1 MRNRRVHRL
10 FAAITA
16 IFLFVSTLLQP
27 GTIALAA
34 VEIPDG
40 KKIDQN
46 GETATTDE
54 PLETD
59 QDIIDTSSEKI
70 AITFQHEKPPI
81 LTDSKSQDITV
92 SIPNAENAQLHYK
105 STKDSKPVLV
115 DMNKAA
121 SDAFTASIPD
131 TALWAEDVAYWFTA
145 ANAESQAQSDVY
157 TVKVDKQVDRK
168 DEQAPKL
175 FIAEANLDEEPFIEI
190 YNNTNQTLLLKDYQL
205 FIGEKEVSFPE
216 DRKVS
221 PQDTVVIWPTKSG
234 ADISQFNKHYN
245 ATIEE
250 KDIIIIETTISS
262 GDVPIKLVD
271 KESTEIVSLV
281 NYISN
286 DTKSQ
291 LFYYSNGEMKNG
303 GNAEAATPG
312 VLVAGQ
318 VPEQPIVIESETEKS
333 TEETKGTE
341 NDASKEED
349 KPTTAEE
356 NPEQDTTKS
365 QTLEKKTDQVMDHE
379 EITEIDGNAD
389 LTIEATVKEASEVT
403 VEYKTGKGMEKKE
416 LPLTNKESSD
426 LYSVTIPKEELWS
439 PHFSYRIIAKTNDS
453 ETFSLPEAGQVEA
466 VVTVEGETDFQ
477 QVPRILITEITPDT
491 VNVNG
496 ADAYEFI
503 EIYNNSNQAI
513 NMQDYQV
520 IYRYPTNTADQI
532 WNLTDD
538 KIIQPQE
545 SFIVWIKN
553 GGNQELEL
561 ADFNNHYGFN
571 LPESHAT
578 EIQSAGMANGSER
591 TLIVADK
598 FSNEIVSATY
608 NKDGKDVYPDKGIV
622 YSYPRQGN
630 TMLKVG
636 IGETVTPLTIV
647 DGQVPQK
654 PVVIDD
660 SSKKPVI
667 AEPNFSITEENI
679 TVEVE
684 IRSDQEILGAILS
697 VQQSKDIDFQTLH
710 MVPSEADASV
720 YTVTIPRKHI
730 WSDQV
735 TYFLTASNQSGETS
749 TEQKD
754 IKIPAEPV
762 DYQKVPA
769 LLITEL
775 VPDTVNANGA
785 DAYEFI
791 EVYNNSTETID
802 FSDYTLRYRYPNRG
816 AEGDL
821 IWGPEEDQEVII
833 PSGETVVFWVINHGN
848 TDKGSD
854 DFNANFNSNLI
865 EGKNLFKIYNDGMA
879 NGSERTLI
887 IASKTGE
894 ELSYATY
901 NEVAGVKDTVPDKGI
916 FYRYPTGGGLHTT
929 KISAGE
935 WEATPGKVMTEQV
948 PPEKVQLP
956 EDTIKPVIEIASIE
970 GPITAKQPITLSAKV
985 TDQLGVKSVFLYY
998 RIDGTDDFRKVSLE
1012 RQKDDYYGH
1021 IVYEPELIG
1030 KSELEYYFVAS
1041 DGRNRTTSE
1050 RIKLAIENQNLQEG
1064 LRLNVSNEDLLSG
1077 EKVIK
1082 ATTDQYSTETE
1093 LYIDDNQVTDT
1104 FMAMETEAY
1113 FAFDV
1118 KDTNIY
1124 FQNGV
1129 TMGDEILEIFDDTY
1143 TKFTTITVPISAE
1156 RLNQGENT
1164 ITIRSGNKVSPF
1176 DDESKENRNDFTIRN
1191 IRLVLSDGTTLYDPQ
1206 YSDPT
1211 KNHPIGDNPGKE
1223 WVYDFNFELEEEQ
1236 FTSTAY
1242 LFDTS
1247 TVEDGEHKVKAVYE
1261 EEEVEATVVTDNTA
1275 PVLKPTIVE
1284 GETYKG
1290 ALTIDAEATDTGS
1303 SVEEVTAQL
1312 DGEYISLP
1320 YETSSALLSA
1330 GEHHV
1335 IFRATDLAGNTAEE
1349 KVSFYVVEENPLLP
1363 DWLSNDAEGTSANL
1377 SVKVTDPTNDVMD
1390 VAFYESYQY
1399 TAEDA
1404 NLVISENAV
1413 DTEPPN
1419 GYMPDGEERLI
1430 EKQREALQ
1438 KLDGNELS
1446 TESDLQFPYH
1456 RFDVTVDEMV
1466 DENDEIEIVWDG
1478 SSLPGRKVTMYAW
1491 NYATDSWDVLT
1502 STIAGEE
1509 AFQLIG
1515 SVSGSK
1521 YLQDHKVSVIVQ
1533 DQIADIGED
1542 FSFIWM
1548 ADTQYYSESYPY
1560 IYEKQVNWIAE
1571 NQQERNIEYVF
1582 HSGDLVNVYDDF
1594 DQWEVADQSMR
1605 VLDEAGIPY
1614 GVVAGNHDVYNKSRD
1629 YRNYSEFFGE
1639 ERFAGNSYYGGSFED
1654 NRGHYDLISVN
1665 GIDFIMVHLGWGI
1678 EEEGIEWL
1686 NEVLEAHPNH
1696 KAILNVH
1703 EYLLATGN
1711 RSPTG
1716 DLLFEKVVV
1725 PNENVFAVLC
1735 GHYHNAQTLID
1746 EIDDNGDG
1754 TPDRSVYQM
1763 LADYQGG
1770 PEGGQGYLR
1779 ILNFNMDENK
1789 IDVETYSPHLDNYN
1803 YYDPKDFPGKDQFS
1817 LDFDMAAQTKKVATD
1832 YVEVNVYTD
1841 ELIGEV
1847 TGVPSGETASVTWN
1861 ELNPNSEYFWYVE
1874 ATDQYGGKKRSDIWR
1889 FLTVDGEIVE
1899 PDNPEDP
1906 DIPEAP
1912 QDPDEGNAGEDG
1924 EKPGEIADPG
1934 NQENPVVENPS
1945 ADNDPDKEKDENKQP
1960 TDLNDNKDDNQV
1972 IENTTHHGGKS
1983 GGSALPVTATT
1994 IYLYLL
2000 LGAIMLL
2007 SGVGIWMVSYYRK
2020 KYLFGDVN

>member
-1 MRNRRVHRL
+1 MRKKRVHS
-10 FAAITA
+10 FWAAVTA
-16 IFLFVSTLLQP
+16 TFLFGSTLLQP
-27 GTIALAA
+27 STIALAS
-34 VEIPDG
+34 VGQPDG
-40 KKIDQN
+40 KK
-46 GETATTDE
+46 
-54 PLETD
+54 TD
-59 QDIIDTSSEKI
+59 QSEEAASMDKPAENEDTTKTSLDTTS
-70 AITFQHEKPPI
+70 ITFQHEQPPSFI
-81 LTDSKSQDITV
+81 DAKNHDITV
-92 SIPNAENAQLHYK
+92 SIPNVENAQLYYK
-105 STKDSKPVLV
+105 STEYSQPVRV
-115 DMNKAA
+115 EMTKTEGDT
-121 SDAFTASIPD
+121 FTASISAD
-131 TALWAEDVAYWFTA
+131 AFWAEDIAYWFTA
-145 ANAESQAQSDVY
+145 SNDGNKAESDVY
-157 TVKVDKQVDRK
+157 TAKVDKQVDR
-168 DEQAPKL
+168 EGSLASKL
-175 FIAEANLDEEPFIEI
+175 FITEANLDEEPFIEL
-190 YNNTNQTLLLKDYQL
+190 YNNTNQTQSLKDYQF
-205 FIGEKEVSFPE
+205 FIGEKEVSLSE
-216 DRKVS
+216 DRKIA

-234 ADISQFNKHYN
+234 ADISTFNEYYN
-245 ATIEE
+245 ATLQE

-262 GDVPIKLVD
+262 GDVPLKLVD
-271 KESTEIVSLV
+271 KDSTEMVSLA
-281 NYISN
+281 NYIAN
-286 DTKSQ
+286 DKAKSQ
-291 LFYYSNGEMKNG
+291 VFFYSNREMKNG
-303 GNAEAATPG
+303 GDTEVATPG

-318 VPEQPIVIESETEKS
+318 VPEQALTLDPETSEDADK
-333 TEETKGTE
+333 TKETE
-341 NDASKEED
+341 NDASEEED
-349 KPTTAEE
+349 KPTSKEE
-356 NPEQDTTKS
+356 KPEQGTIES
-365 QTLEKKTDQVMDHE
+365 QTVEAKMDQVIDHK
-379 EITEIDGNAD
+379 EITEIDGTAD
-389 LTIEATVKEASEVT
+389 LSIEATVKEASEVT
-403 VEYKTGKGMEKKE
+403 VEYQTGKGMEKKE
-416 LPLTNKESSD
+416 LALTKKESSD

-439 PHFSYRIIAKTNDS
+439 PHFSYRIIAKMRDG
-453 ETFSLPEAGQVEA
+453 ETFSLPESGQVAA
-466 VVTVEGETDFQ
+466 VVTEGENDFQ
-477 QVPRILITEITPDT
+477 QVPRILITELTPDT

-496 ADAYEFI
+496 ADAYEFV
-503 EIYNNSNQAI
+503 EIYNNSTQPI
-513 NMQDYQV
+513 NMQDYQI
-520 IYRYPTNTADQI
+520 IYRYPTSTADQV

-538 KIIQPQE
+538 KVIQPQE

-561 ADFNNHYGFN
+561 AELNNHYGFT
-571 LPESHAT
+571 LPESHVT

-608 NKDGKDVYPDKGIV
+608 NNDGKDVYPDKGIV
-622 YSYPRQGN
+622 FSYPRQEN
-630 TMLKVG
+630 TMVKVG
-636 IGETVTPLTIV
+636 IGESVTPLTLV
-647 DGQVPQK
+647 DGQVPQQ
-654 PVVIDD
+654 PVVIDETPE
-660 SSKKPVI
+660 KPVI
-667 AEPNFSITEENI
+667 EKPKFSITEENI

-684 IRSDQEILGAILS
+684 IKSDQDILGAILS
-697 VQQSKDIDFQTLH
+697 VQQSKDIDFQTLQ

-720 YTVTIPRKHI
+720 YTVTIPRKQI

-735 TYFLTASNQSGETS
+735 TYFITASNQSGETK
-749 TEQKD
+749 TEQKE
-754 IKIPAEPV
+754 IELPTQSV

-769 LLITEL
+769 MLITEL
-775 VPDTVNANGA
+775 VPDTMNANGA

-791 EVYNNSTETID
+791 EVYNNSTEAID

-821 IWGPEEDQEVII
+821 TWEPEEDQEVII
-833 PSGETVVFWVINHGN
+833 PSGETVVFWVMNQGN
-848 TDKGSD
+848 TDKSQD
-854 DFNANFNSNLI
+854 DFNANFNSSLI
-865 EGKNLFKIYNDGMA
+865 EGKNLFKIYSDGMA

-887 IASKTGE
+887 LATKSGE

-901 NEVAGVKDTVPDKGI
+901 NEEAGVKDTVPDKGI
-916 FYRYPTGGGLHTT
+916 FYRYPADGGFHST

-935 WEATPGKVMTEQV
+935 WDATPGKIVAEQV

-956 EDTIKPVIEIASIE
+956 EDTIKPVIEVASIE
-970 GPITAKQPITLSAKV
+970 EPITVQEPVTLSATV
-985 TDQLGVKSVFLYY
+985 SDQLGVKSVFLYY
-998 RIDGTDDFRKVSLE
+998 RTNEADSFRKVSLE
-1012 RQKDDYYGH
+1012 RQRDDKYAH

-1030 KSELEYYFVAS
+1030 KNDLEYYFVAS
-1041 DGRNRTTSE
+1041 DGRNQTTSE
-1050 RIKLAIENQNLQEG
+1050 RIKLSVENQYLQEG
-1064 LRLNVSNEDLLSG
+1064 LRLNVSDEDLLSG
-1077 EKVIK
+1077 EKVMK
-1082 ATTDQYSTETE
+1082 ATTDQYSTATE
-1093 LYIDDNQVTDT
+1093 LYIDDNQATDT

-1118 KDTNIY
+1118 TETNIY
-1124 FQNGV
+1124 FKNGV
-1129 TMGDEILEIFDDTY
+1129 TMGEEILEVFDDTY
-1143 TKFTTITVPISAE
+1143 NSFTTLTIPVSAE
-1156 RLNQGENT
+1156 KLQIGDNT
-1164 ITIRSGNKVSPF
+1164 ITIRSGNKVGPF
-1176 DDESKENRNDFTIRN
+1176 DETSQENRDDFTIKN
-1191 IRLVLSDGTTLYDPQ
+1191 IRLVLSDGTTIYDPN
-1206 YSDPT
+1206 YADP
-1211 KNHPIGDNPGKE
+1211 NRNYPIGDSPGKDP
-1223 WVYDFNFELEEEQ
+1223 VYDFTFMLEEEQ

-1247 TVEDGEHKVKAVYE
+1247 SVADGEHKVRAVYD

-1290 ALTIDAEATDTGS
+1290 PLNIDAEATDAESG
-1303 SVEEVTAQL
+1303 VEEVTAQL
-1312 DGEYISLP
+1312 NGEYISLP

-1330 GEHHV
+1330 GEHTA
-1335 IFRATDLAGNTAEE
+1335 IFRATDLAGNTSEE

-1363 DWLSNDAEGTSANL
+1363 DWLSNDAEGTSADL
-1377 SVKVTDPTNDVMD
+1377 SVTVTDPTNDVMD

-1419 GYMPDGEERLI
+1419 GYLPDGEERLTD
-1430 EKQREALQ
+1430 KQREALER
-1438 KLDGNELS
+1438 LDGNELS

-1456 RFDVTVDEMV
+1456 RFDVTVDEKV

-1491 NYATDSWDVLT
+1491 NYATDSWDALT

-1509 AFQLIG
+1509 AFELIG
-1515 SVSGSK
+1515 TVSGSK

-1594 DQWEVADQSMR
+1594 DQWEVADRSMG

-1629 YRNYSEFFGE
+1629 YRNYSQFFGE

-1716 DLLFEKVVV
+1716 DVLFEKVVV

-1789 IDVETYSPHLDNYN
+1789 IDVETYSPHLDDYN
-1803 YYDPKDFPGKDQFS
+1803 YYDPKDFPGKDAFS
-1817 LDFDMAAQTKKVATD
+1817 IDFDMTAQTKKVATD

-1874 ATDQYGGKKRSDIWR
+1874 ATDQHGGKKRSDIWR

-1899 PDNPEDP
+1899 PENPNIPEDP
-1906 DIPEAP
+1906 VD
-1912 QDPDEGNAGEDG
+1912 GNGGDGGE
-1924 EKPGEIADPG
+1924 EPGEIVTPG
-1934 NQENPVVENPS
+1934 NQENPIVENPS
-1945 ADNDPDKEKDENKQP
+1945 ADNDQDDKKDDGDKPKDQDENK
-1960 TDLNDNKDDNQV
+1960 DNNPI
-1972 IENTTHHGGKS
+1972 IENTTQHGGKT
-1983 GGSALPVTATT
+1983 GGSALPKTATT
-1994 IYLYLL
+1994 MYHYLL
-2000 LGAIMLL
+2000 LGALILL

-2020 KYLFGDVN
+2020 KYLPGDVN